1 MVLVYTHYIN
11 TSDLG
16 YYDLIITT
24 INLLQPII
32 ILSLTEGIYR
42 WLVDSGK
49 TEAGYQERVIATCN
63 KTILFTTG
71 ISLSIFCCINI
82 FFNFQYAALIG
93 ILFLST
99 VVYLLN
105 LDALRGLSNNKLYA
119 ISGLVNSV
127 ICLLIEV
134 IGLVFLQAGVEVLLY
149 AKIISNI
156 LTTLLIF
163 LKQDQIKNSIKYPFD
178 KVLAKEVLRYS
189 LPLIPNTISWWIVN
203 FSNRYII
210 LGFLGKSYNGIYTVS
225 NKFPTVITV
234 LTGIV
239 YMALQEVIIK
249 EYHSDDRDEFFSR
262 VFEKYY
268 VFLFSLII
276 CAIPATKVIIQL
288 FVSADYLPAWK
299 FTGFLYLST
308 VFSALAS
315 FLGFGYS
322 ILKDTKRSVKST
334 VFAAVTNISINIALV
349 KVIGLHAASFST
361 LMSYI
366 VLFVVRIFH
375 SKKYYNIKIDWRK
388 FLCVFGLAGLVV
400 LISFVL
406 GMAGNIMVSIIGLTI
421 AFLLNYEM
429 VLNIFKKK
437 KLF

>member
-1 MVLVYTHYIN
+1 MGGVYTHYIN

-16 YYDLIITT
+16 DYDLIITT

-71 ISLSIFCCINI
+71 ISLFVFCCINI
-82 FFNFQYAALIG
+82 FFNFQYAILIG
-93 ILFLST
+93 TLFLST

-105 LDALRGLSNNKLYA
+105 LDAVRGLSNNKLYA
-119 ISGLVNSV
+119 ISGLINSV
-127 ICLLIEV
+127 ICLSIEV

-163 LKQDQIKNSIKYPFD
+163 LKQDQIKNSINYPFD
-178 KVLAKEVLRYS
+178 KVLVKEVLRYS

-203 FSNRYII
+203 SSDRYII
-210 LGFLGKSYNGIYTVS
+210 LGFLGKSYNGICTVS

-288 FVSADYLPAWK
+288 FVSTDYLPAWK

-315 FLGFGYS
+315 F
-322 ILKDTKRSVKST
+322 KEKRK
-334 VFAAVTNISINIALV
+334 INRFC
-349 KVIGLHAASFST
+349 SS
-361 LMSYI
+361 S
-366 VLFVVRIFH
+366 
-375 SKKYYNIKIDWRK
+375 
-388 FLCVFGLAGLVV
+388 
-400 LISFVL
+400 
-406 GMAGNIMVSIIGLTI
+406 
-421 AFLLNYEM
+421 
-429 VLNIFKKK
+429 
-437 KLF
+437 